1 VEMKKQSLP
10 KVWVSVIENW
20 QYGNIQSNTHKAK
33 NLLKIQSLKYYH
45 RNKCELSD
53 RHIFTLNH
61 SVKEGDEEM

>member
-1 VEMKKQSLP
+1 
-10 KVWVSVIENW
+10 VIENW